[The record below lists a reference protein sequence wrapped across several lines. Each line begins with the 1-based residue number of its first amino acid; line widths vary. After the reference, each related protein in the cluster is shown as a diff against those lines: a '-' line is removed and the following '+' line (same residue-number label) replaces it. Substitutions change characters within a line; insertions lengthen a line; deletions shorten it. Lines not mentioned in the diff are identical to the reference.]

1 MFGVFIEALAS
12 YTVLLDTTRAL
23 AHIGALPS
31 LYNLHIVLS
40 PYKVFGAVA
49 GEKFRVD
56 IDNSAIRYY
65 SGIFSFHFILFIQVL
80 VIWSL
85 CLCM

>member
-1 MFGVFIEALAS
+1 M
-12 YTVLLDTTRAL
+12 LLDKTRAL

-31 LYNLHIVLS
+31 LYKSYITLS
-40 PYKVFGAVA
+40 RYQFFGAIA

-65 SGIFSFHFILFIQVL
+65 SIILFYFILSI
-80 VIWSL
+80 
-85 CLCM
+85 